1 MFRTGNI
8 RKLLILLVAAGCLAT
23 SAWAKVTPITET
35 SQGVSGASR
44 LVKALSSSVSGFLG
58 APFLAPRVNPT
69 NDTGNTPRNA
79 TECSQLFGS
88 NDVTNFGTP
97 DDTSCPAGV
106 GKSSCVI
113 TTTTDGNITTISKGY
128 CEIPAKDD
136 HTLCVSSGGLLYSF
150 GSSCTDGK
158 IAPCQLYLIGGE
170 SVSMAF
176 FCYNN
181 STSSNVQTCA
191 SVIARKEG
199 YTERSMSEEYIYP
212 DATYACR
219 NGTNELR
226 FVGKGCFGKT
236 NSECQTEYNAIMD
249 TTAATCVKNGNTY
262 GACVCGSGYTTLAE
276 FCTAHPSYTNCT
288 TEYHP
293 TGTACTVE
301 VDNPKYQEFYKDC
314 EKVKEEHA
322 GKKVTIID
330 LNQYCSSG
338 DTMDYC
344 AQQQADGNTWDKKKA
359 CYNDNMC
366 NVSKDGGE
374 DFIPKCDELGK
385 NYTCF
390 KDSSSIEQTALPV
403 SAGLTEVERCADAD
417 CKEVP
422 AEDRGYLMDS
432 DQWIS
437 SNSDSLMNS
446 LNGVEAKFSYCYAN
460 DDTSESSRNNVYR
473 SKSSDCKSMG
483 VDTSVNPLNGQ
494 SKIDQSGGCSGSD
507 EFFIPC
513 AISGKATSSNVSNIC
528 VKKLDAQPD
537 NYPTCGEEGF
547 TYTYA
552 TEAEAKAAYP
562 GDLIDR
568 CYERCVGATGY
579 CMSYGPF
586 EKCEDLGGQFD
597 SSLKTASECVNKWA
611 DGEIVWCTEDGI
623 TPVKGCHKG
632 GCSLRYKTLAEWCA
646 EEHPDEAD
654 CENKYIGNYD
664 TYCDREEPTEK
675 FEEFVEKCPDDST
688 QEIQKDGTSACKI
701 QSTDTPNITGY
712 CYKNA
717 SKTTTKYAICSCPTN
732 YKEQC
737 EDGSTGSGEKCTWDG
752 VDKYAGCTVSCDSKS
767 VIQKSDTQDGCE
779 VAGTS
784 TWKNEMCTDPAT
796 KEEKF
801 VCRCSADYQTL
812 AEYCADKTGTEQ
824 ESCLQK
830 QPKGD
835 PCELDVDSDGNVV
848 KKYKEFADEC
858 PSNVTLVGAE
868 TACTALNGETSGT
881 CIDTDGTEKMV
892 CRCAS
897 DYKTLA
903 AYCIEKGTA
912 AEECA
917 STWKGLP
924 PICLA
929 DLDGAGVQLEKY
941 KEFDTKC
948 PTDAA
953 LLDDEASCTAK
964 GGIADYKCRADDGTQ
979 KVVCSCP
986 AGYVTDAECKASNGS
1001 DYEGAGQKCSLY
1013 GDTADTL
1020 KYQECLVTCSSIL
1033 TSQNVADDGYAYSYV
1048 GTDSAAQ
1055 CETALGD
1062 GATFGANRIKG
1073 SNTACSDENAAMY
1086 PCFCGADMETCEEDD
1101 NKTPKASSKSC
1112 SLGSGFPTFY
1122 KNTSGEAC
1130 DYTICPA
1137 EEEGPSVTFI
1147 GNKASTEP
1155 YGNVDITKCRRNNEA
1170 VQQISCDTSVY
1181 KVTCT
1186 YPYVDDDSFSDFC
1199 RYEDDASKVMSTTS
1213 PKHFR
1218 RIDDCNMGNLTRCG
1232 ESLSSGTT
1240 GTILGV
1246 ADSVEA
1252 CKSTYGP
1259 GSLGELCEYGPDK
1272 KYRRAYNCYYVGTY
1286 LYNTRNCAV
1295 RHDLTGPWVKIN
1307 GVKHWDKCICAAAYK
1322 YHKYNCGG
1330 TYGGNP
1336 CQQKIYEYD
1345 GAKVFFDETIPDDVQ
1360 IVNLYPY
1367 CTCTPEFNQVCDED
1381 GSGRYKGVGTEC
1393 NGKYKS
1399 CECVPDEIPL
1409 NWADNYY
1416 GCPNGKRP
1424 TGVWKNNGCGR
1435 KYYQCSV
1442 NECTWEYT
1450 EQCPSPLIGV
1460 GEPCQDNQGNVGGY
1474 KSCRCP
1480 ADYNQTCTGGKVG
1493 VGEPCSLKGV
1503 LYYKSCSDP
1512 QTCVAG
1518 ETETCT
1524 DELLVGV
1531 DACVRDEVTY
1541 YKKCICAQGY
1551 DKVCSD
1557 GEVGVGKFCKLNGV
1571 KYYKECS
1578 KPSKDECTAGH
1589 VASCDYNQESYSP
1602 CTTVDD
1608 NGNPVIKYLCRCPS
1622 NYMTCTNDGEI
1633 PADGATTCVQKAS
1646 DGSSK
1651 TFYSNCAKAEID
1663 ACTDRQLQTYTYCTD
1678 SQIGD
1683 GGSCYD
1689 ADGKIKYAEC
1699 RETNSCVTNGFKY
1712 SCQEHDPSWLGEAC
1726 IDAGGNRLYK
1736 ECPCPSNFV
1745 SCSNSNAT
1753 RGARC
1758 TAVSQDGTVSAPV
1771 YASCSCD
1778 ESIYKYTCNP
1788 EGSNLGITAPDDSNY
1803 CAIETTSTSD
1813 GVTTITESRYYR
1825 TCACGEDYKYTC
1837 TGNGQYATATD
1848 KADYCKLGDATY
1860 YKNCGCQSTYAYTA
1874 ENCADE
1880 TLFGTGAEPDA
1891 SSSCTVNGTY
1901 GDWFDGT
1908 VLYKQCKCKDGYNKC
1923 GELDLLKGSGKTDY
1937 CLLNNQKY
1945 APDCMGLDKCPSGT
1959 KMNPDTYECIACSIS
1974 NCSYCK
1980 EAGVCSECNASFA
1993 LNETT
1998 GQCERVCQVDN
2009 CKVCSSDGK
2018 SCTTCADGY
2027 TDSGS
2032 TCVKCNIENCQACI
2046 KDNFCQVCK
2055 SGYQVNSSTGVCD
2068 VLCEIADCAKCSSD
2082 GKTCLQCSKGT
2093 WHPLNNACMEDPE
2106 EEKCTDYPNSAC
2118 LDFNQNECSQYCTC
2132 EACPDMSNRFAK
2144 WKGGCKNDAV
2154 RSKTE
2159 SGSDGNT
2166 CVICDPETCEYCG
2179 DNGMCLKC
2187 VNEKWTK
2194 AKGKCT
2200 EPATDPCAD
2209 YTQDKCYDK
2218 AGNVCTN
2225 CDCPTCNSK
2234 YKEWDGTCK
2243 NGTVVNIE
2251 GENLSGNTVA
2261 AGQTCVKCGITYC
2274 LGCAVDGICAKCGL
2288 VNGVQYEL
2296 TPSGAFCVQP
2306 IAGCTKY
2313 LDQAV
2318 SGCQECAEDYNLA
2331 ASSCVSTCLVVCDGG
2346 EGALCQP
2353 CSHTPTQ
2360 FKPWDKKTCKE
2371 GYNLTDGACV
2381 ANS

>member
-1 MFRTGNI
+1 MFHTGNI
-8 RKLLILLVAAGCLAT
+8 RNFVVLLGLACCLAV
-23 SAWAKVTPITET
+23 SADAKVTPITET

-44 LVKALSSSVSGFLG
+44 LVNALSSSASGFLG
-58 APFLAPRVNPT
+58 APFLAPQVNPT
-69 NDTGNTPRNA
+69 SDTGNTPINA

-106 GKSSCVI
+106 SKSSCVI

-191 SVIARKEG
+191 SVIARKG

-226 FVGKGCFGKT
+226 FVGEGCFGKT
-236 NSECQTEYNAIMD
+236 NSECQTEYNGIMD
-249 TTAATCVKNGNTY
+249 TTDDTCVKNGNTY

-276 FCTAHPSYTNCT
+276 FCATHPSYTNCT

-293 TGTACTVE
+293 TGTVCTVE
-301 VDNPKYQEFYKDC
+301 ADNPEYREFYKDC

-330 LNQYCSSG
+330 LNKYCSAG

-366 NVSKDGGE
+366 NVSEDGGE

-390 KDSSSIEQTALPV
+390 KDGSSIEQTASPV

-417 CKEVP
+417 CKEVS

-460 DDTSESSRNNVYR
+460 DDTAESSRNNVYR
-473 SKSSDCKSMG
+473 SESSDCESMG

-494 SKIDQSGGCSGSD
+494 SKIDQSGDCSGSD

-552 TEAEAKAAYP
+552 TEAEAEAAYP

-568 CYERCVGATGY
+568 CYERCIGATGY

-611 DGEIVWCTEDGI
+611 DGEIVWCTEDGT

-654 CENKYIGNYD
+654 CKNKYIGNYD

-737 EDGSTGSGEKCTWDG
+737 EDGSIGSGEKCTWDG

-912 AEECA
+912 TEECA

-1033 TSQNVADDGYAYSYV
+1033 TSQNVADDGYAYSYI
-1048 GTDSAAQ
+1048 GADSAAQ

-1101 NKTPKASSKSC
+1101 NETPKAPSKSC

-1232 ESLSSGTT
+1232 EMSSGTT

-1424 TGVWKNNGCGR
+1424 TGVWKDNGCGR

-1460 GEPCQDNQGNVGGY
+1460 GKPCQDNQGNVGGY

-1480 ADYNQTCTGGKVG
+1480 ADYTQTCTGGKVG

-1622 NYMTCTNDGEI
+1622 NYMTCANDGEI

-1663 ACTDRQLQTYTYCTD
+1663 ACTDRQLQTYVFCTD

-1788 EGSNLGITAPDDSNY
+1788 EGSNLGITAPDGSNY

-1825 TCACGEDYKYTC
+1825 TCACDEDYKYTC

-1901 GDWFDGT
+1901 GDWDDGT

-1945 APDCMGLDKCPSGT
+1945 APDCTGLDKCPSGT
-1959 KMNPDTYECIACSIS
+1959 KMNPDTYDCIACSIS
-1974 NCSYCK
+1974 NCDYCL
-1980 EAGVCSECNASFA
+1980 EAEVCAACLTGYELVDGKCQKQTEQCLVSHCKTCSTSTTCAACNTEETVMAPNVEPGCTMFEPTDLVEKDQDFVLVDGKCIARCYVCGCSECEEDN
-1993 LNETT
+1993 
-1998 GQCERVCQVDN
+1998 GYYCKKCQ
-2009 CKVCSSDGK
+2009 
-2018 SCTTCADGY
+2018 DGY
-2027 TDSGS
+2027 TLVKVGKAPVQQTFCDAPAEEQECQDYTHGS
-2032 TCVKCNIENCQACI
+2032 CDDDNGTYCKNCECAE
-2046 KDNFCQVCK
+2046 
-2055 SGYQVNSSTGVCD
+2055 
-2068 VLCEIADCAKCSSD
+2068 CE
-2082 GKTCLQCSKGT
+2082 TSKGRT
-2093 WHPLNNACMEDPE
+2093 L
-2106 EEKCTDYPNSAC
+2106 
-2118 LDFNQNECSQYCTC
+2118 
-2132 EACPDMSNRFAK
+2132 
-2144 WKGGCKNDAV
+2144 
-2154 RSKTE
+2154 
-2159 SGSDGNT
+2159 
-2166 CVICDPETCEYCG
+2166 
-2179 DNGMCLKC
+2179 
-2187 VNEKWTK
+2187 
-2194 AKGKCT
+2194 
-2200 EPATDPCAD
+2200 
-2209 YTQDKCYDK
+2209 
-2218 AGNVCTN
+2218 
-2225 CDCPTCNSK
+2225 
-2234 YKEWDGTCK
+2234 YKEWDGSCK
-2243 NGTVVNIE
+2243 DGYVRSAIKNADGTINPD
-2251 GENLSGNTVA
+2251 GK
-2261 AGQTCVKCGITYC
+2261 TCVRCGDGCKYCDDKPQCIQCENRSYTISGIECIAPDKCAGYEKDDCYDKTNSTCENCKCDECDGKYKEWNGKTCRSGYKLNIAGKDINGKDIAENMTC
-2274 LGCAVDGICAKCGL
+2274 VSCNIQNCAGCAMNDVCAKCGII
-2288 VNGVQYEL
+2288 NSQQYVL
-2296 TPSGAFCVQP
+2296 TPSGRYCVMPITGCEVYRDQQASFCEKCED
-2306 IAGCTKY
+2306 GYTLNSGSCTK
-2313 LDQAV
+2313 D
-2318 SGCQECAEDYNLA
+2318 
-2331 ASSCVSTCLVVCDGG
+2331 
-2346 EGALCQP
+2346 EG
-2353 CSHTPTQ
+2353 
-2360 FKPWDKKTCKE
+2360 
-2371 GYNLTDGACV
+2371 
-2381 ANS
+2381 